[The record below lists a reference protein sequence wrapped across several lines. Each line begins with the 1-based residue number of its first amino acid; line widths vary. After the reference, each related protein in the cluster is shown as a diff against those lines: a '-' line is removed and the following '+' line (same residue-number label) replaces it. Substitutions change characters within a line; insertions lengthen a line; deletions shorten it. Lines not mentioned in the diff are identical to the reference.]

1 MLLGR
6 IDKNTI
12 YKEKGN
18 GKILGKFFFAF
29 ANNPE
34 GAGRPRAGTN
44 LYFKKDGD
52 LQYTM
57 KHYNNNWDLENPP
70 LPFDIEPVLG
80 GGRRKSRRSASR
92 KSRKGRKNRKGTRR
106 H

>member
-1 MLLGR
+1 MNN
-6 IDKNTI
+6 NTI
-12 YKEKGN
+12 YREKDS
-18 GKILGKFFFAF
+18 GKILGKFIFASE
-29 ANNPE
+29 NNPE
-34 GAGRPRAGTN
+34 GAGRGRAGTI

-52 LQYTM
+52 LRHTLKY
-57 KHYNNNWDLENPP
+57 YDNDWDVKNPP